1 MNFLLISLLTITLL
15 PSLVISQTD
24 VEDPSQPRQ
33 KRALIFPRGNPT
45 RHQLV
50 AGFGIPVDIVLESV
64 TAGYVFKAVYFLPWN
79 SSHWIPQFLRRDE
92 NLLFE
97 PPEQVQRR
105 NFVEVVEPEEPNRL
119 ELELEESAEPD
130 EGWAGRSR
138 WEIYRMLETI
148 GDQKGYNGRSCLLR
162 TICEAA
168 EAKFSHSSGIIGELL
183 HILLTPS
190 TTPEEPAPEGKEDIH
205 VPHEEYKRAELVA
218 SRSSPR
224 TRFAGSSVCS
234 DMYAEC
240 PFSLLDLFSG
250 IL

>member
-1 MNFLLISLLTITLL
+1 MKQLDKEHRKNRTWKQVKTQEKG
-15 PSLVISQTD
+15 PT
-24 VEDPSQPRQ
+24 
-33 KRALIFPRGNPT
+33 KRTF
-45 RHQLV
+45 
-50 AGFGIPVDIVLESV
+50 F
-64 TAGYVFKAVYFLPWN
+64 FFVYFYESQGAADGSSVGTNIADSQCIAAAHLPWN
-79 SSHWIPQFLRRDE
+79 YHANDHH
-92 NLLFE
+92 
-97 PPEQVQRR
+97 
-105 NFVEVVEPEEPNRL
+105 
-119 ELELEESAEPD
+119 
-130 EGWAGRSR
+130 AGRGRKDTSGVPNLN
-138 WEIYRMLETI
+138 YPT
-148 GDQKGYNGRSCLLR
+148 GKGWSDHSVPSTGRERSGSATNTYKIPKGFNGRSCLLR

>member
-1 MNFLLISLLTITLL
+1 MPLAKVL
-15 PSLVISQTD
+15 SQVTVQD
-24 VEDPSQPRQ
+24 ATQQRQ

-92 NLLFE
+92 DLLFE
-97 PPEQVQRR
+97 PPEQVQSR
-105 NFVEVVEPEEPNRL
+105 NFVDMEPGEQYRSEDGNGVDD
-119 ELELEESAEPD
+119 A
-130 EGWAGRSR
+130 GWAGRTR
-138 WEIYRMLETI
+138 WEIYRMLETMA
-148 GDQKGYNGRSCLLR
+148 DQKGYNGRSCLLR

-168 EAKFSHSSGIIGELL
+168 EVKFSHSSGIIGELL

-190 TTPEEPAPEGKEDIH
+190 TTQEATTHHHD
-205 VPHEEYKRAELVA
+205 EEYRRAELVA

-224 TRFAGSSVCS
+224 TRLGGSVCS

-250 IL
+250 TL